1 MPLSGSLISGAQS
14 LFGFKTQLKLGKTTI
29 DAVIAEQRSQSNTL
43 NTSSGGSMNEF
54 SFFPLDYESNKHFF
68 LSHFFK
74 LNYDKFLRNY
84 PYINSPVN
92 ITRIEV
98 WITNRSSETD
108 DVRNLVAFQDLGE
121 NFPEFTS
128 VDDFANDLLSSPV
141 VVNNFHTKYS
151 FSP

>member
-14 LFGFKTQLKLGKTTI
+14 LFGFKTQLKLGRTTI

-43 NTSSGGSMNEF
+43 NSSSGGSINEF

-68 LSHFFK
+68 LAHYFK
-74 LNYDKFLRNY
+74 LNYDKFLKNY

-98 WITNRSSETD
+98 WITNRS
-108 DVRNLVAFQDLGE
+108 
-121 NFPEFTS
+121 
-128 VDDFANDLLSSPV
+128 
-141 VVNNFHTKYS
+141 
-151 FSP
+151 